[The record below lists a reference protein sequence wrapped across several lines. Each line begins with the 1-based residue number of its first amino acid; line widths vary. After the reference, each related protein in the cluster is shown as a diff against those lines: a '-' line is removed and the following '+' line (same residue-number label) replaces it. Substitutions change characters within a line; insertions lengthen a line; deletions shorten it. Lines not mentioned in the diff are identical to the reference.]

1 MIQPSAPAL
10 RSEKPKR
17 REIDLRKSRLSG
29 LIGFHLRLAQVA
41 VYRDFVTATAEL
53 KMTPKQYAVLELV
66 AENAGASQVDLAE
79 ALLMDRAT
87 MMALV
92 DRLEA
97 RDLIERRAS
106 PLDRRRQSLFIT
118 AAGEIFLESA
128 RAAISTHE
136 ARLLEAFTPEEAAL
150 TIRLLRRLQTNSI
163 TTPRDFIV
171 AS

>member
-1 MIQPSAPAL
+1 MDRPAVPTPRL
-10 RSEKPKR
+10 EKPRR

-29 LIGFHLRLAQVA
+29 LMGFHLRLAQVA
-41 VYRDFVTATAEL
+41 VYRDFVAATADL
-53 KMTPKQYAVLELV
+53 KITPKQYAVLELI

-87 MMALV
+87 MMGLV

-106 PLDRRRQSLFIT
+106 PVDRRRQNLFVT
-118 AAGEIFLESA
+118 PAGQSFLESA

-136 ARLLEAFTPEEAAL
+136 ARLLEAFTTEEAAM
-150 TIRLLRRLQTNSI
+150 TIRLLRRLQKNSI
-163 TTPRDFIV
+163 N
-171 AS
+171 A

>member
-1 MIQPSAPAL
+1 MDQPAAPAL
-10 RSEKPKR
+10 RPEKPKR

-29 LIGFHLRLAQVA
+29 LMGFHLRLAQVA
-41 VYRDFVTATAEL
+41 VYRDFVAATTEL
-53 KMTPKQYAVLELV
+53 KITPKQYAVLELI

-106 PLDRRRQSLFIT
+106 RLDRRRQNLFIT
-118 AAGEIFLESA
+118 AAGETFLGSA

-136 ARLLEAFTPEEAAL
+136 ARLLEAFTPEETAM
-150 TIRLLRRLQTNSI
+150 TIGLLRRLQKNSI
-163 TTPRDFIV
+163 G
-171 AS
+171 A

>member
-1 MIQPSAPAL
+1 MPQPAAPAL
-10 RSEKPKR
+10 RPDKPRR
-17 REIDLRKSRLSG
+17 REIDLRQSRLSS

-41 VYRDFVTATAEL
+41 VYRDFVAATAEL
-53 KMTPKQYAVLELV
+53 KITPKQYAVLELV
-66 AENAGASQVDLAE
+66 GENAGASQVDLAE

-118 AAGEIFLESA
+118 AAGDLFLESA
-128 RAAISTHE
+128 RAAIAKHE
-136 ARLLEAFTPEEAAL
+136 ARLLEAFTPEETAA
-150 TIRLLRRLQTNSI
+150 TIHLLRRLQKNSI
-163 TTPRDFIV
+163 N
-171 AS
+171 A

>member
-1 MIQPSAPAL
+1 MDKPEAPAL
-10 RSEKPKR
+10 RPEKPKR

-41 VYRDFVTATAEL
+41 VYRDFVAATADL
-53 KMTPKQYAVLELV
+53 KITPKQYAVLELV
-66 AENAGASQVDLAE
+66 AENAGASQVGLAQ

-106 PLDRRRQSLFIT
+106 PVDRRRQSLFIT
-118 AAGEIFLESA
+118 AAGEIFLKSA

-136 ARLLEAFTPEEAAL
+136 ARLLEAFMPEETAM
-150 TIRLLRRLQTNSI
+150 TIRLLRRLQKTSI
-163 TTPRDFIV
+163 N
-171 AS
+171 A